1 MSSVAPLPVNRGLAP
16 AGVSRRAVALAAAAG
31 VLLVGGLTIAAIAA
45 GSGTGTARESVSGVL
60 YTGAGTFERHGASM
74 LEQGRRIMASASR
87 PEATNRE
94 HWIAVGQHLIADGQ
108 SFQAF
113 AQRLRNSGALLG
125 SNPTRAGEVDLGML
139 ASEGRR
145 LATEGRATVA
155 HGRAMVEL
163 ARSMAALAREPGS
176 SIDLADIE
184 TVERDAAAIAAD
196 GERIAAVGESLQ
208 AFAEQMRRSLGR

>member
-16 AGVSRRAVALAAAAG
+16 TGVSRRAVALVAVAG
-31 VLLVGGLTIAAIAA
+31 VLLVGTLTVAAIAA
-45 GSGTGTARESVSGVL
+45 GSGTERQSVSGVL
-60 YTGAGTFERHGASM
+60 YTSAGTFERHGASM

-94 HWIAVGQHLIADGQ
+94 HWMAVGQHLIADGQ

-125 SNPTRAGEVDLGML
+125 SNPTHASEVDLGML

-145 LATEGRATVA
+145 LATEGRATVV

-176 SIDLADIE
+176 GFDLADIE
-184 TVERDAAAIAAD
+184 TVESDAAAIAAD

-208 AFAEQMRRSLGR
+208 AFADQMRRSLGR